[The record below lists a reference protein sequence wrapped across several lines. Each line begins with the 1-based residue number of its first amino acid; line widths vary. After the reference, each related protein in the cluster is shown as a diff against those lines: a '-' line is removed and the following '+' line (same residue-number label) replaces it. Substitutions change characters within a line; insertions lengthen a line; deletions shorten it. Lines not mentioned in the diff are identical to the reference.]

1 MAFLIFF
8 GIVLIIYLLG
18 NYYIFMRGL
27 QAIPAGSVIRPYY
40 VWIFWLLAATYVAG
54 RVLENIYLSKASDVL
69 VWTGSFWL
77 GAMLYFFLIVVLFDL
92 LRLVSHF
99 LPFFPAFIAN
109 NMEKA
114 RLFAFTG
121 TVILVAVVLTAG
133 HINTLYPRVKTLD
146 ISIPGK
152 TAGKINNID
161 AVLVSDI
168 HLGSLIGNGHLNR
181 IIEQVDTLK
190 PDIVLLAGDILDEDL
205 APVIRQN
212 AGETLRRLD
221 APLGV
226 YGIMG
231 NHEHIGGSAA
241 AEEYLQASG
250 IRIIRDSVVRIA
262 DSFYLIGRD
271 DREKARF
278 GGQPRKS
285 LSELASM
292 ADHDYPLILMDHQPF
307 YLERASRLGIDLQ
320 LSGHTHHGQLW
331 PLNYITEAIY
341 TLSYGY
347 KKMNGMHAYV
357 TNGIGTWGPPVRVG
371 NRPEI
376 VHIKMRFGKEADI
389 KEAD

>member
-8 GIVLIIYLLG
+8 GVVLIIYLLG

-27 QAIPAGSVIRPYY
+27 QAIPAGSVFRPYY

-54 RVLENIYLSKASDVL
+54 RILENIYLSTTSDVL

-77 GAMLYFFLIVVLFDL
+77 GAMLYFFLIVILFDL
-92 LRLVSHF
+92 LRMVNHF
-99 LPFFPAFIAN
+99 LPFFPALIVN

-114 RLFAFTG
+114 RLFAFAG
-121 TVILVAVVLTAG
+121 TVVLVGVVLTAG
-133 HINTLYPRVKTLD
+133 HINTLYPRVKTLE

-152 TAGKINNID
+152 TAGKTNQID

-168 HLGSLIGNGHLNR
+168 HLGSLIGTRHLNR
-181 IIEQVDTLK
+181 IIEQVDTLR

-205 APVIRQN
+205 GPVIRKN

-241 AEEYLQASG
+241 AEEYLKAGG

-271 DREKARF
+271 DRDKARF

-285 LSELASM
+285 LSELVSM
-292 ADHDYPLILMDHQPF
+292 ADHDFPLILMDHQPF
-307 YLERASRLGIDLQ
+307 YLEKASRLGIDLQ

-341 TLSYGY
+341 ALSYGY
-347 KKMNGMHAYV
+347 KKMNGMHTYV
-357 TNGIGTWGPPVRVG
+357 TNGVGTWGPPIRVG

-376 VHIKMRFGKEADI
+376 VHIKMRFGKEADK